1 METAAFDKHF
11 QACSQWRKQ
20 LLSKAYE
27 YRQWLTNNRLLTDSA
42 EEELDLLESQLSGD
56 QLTLAFIGE
65 FSRGKSELINAL
77 FFAEFGCRVLPSQPG
92 RTTMCPTELMFDHD
106 TRLSWI
112 RLLPIETRLQ
122 QLSLMELREKPECWR
137 QLPLSSTDPE
147 AIKSTLSKVTE
158 TRLVSIT
165 DAEALGFDPA
175 MLENSN
181 EQPGMVSI
189 PAWRHAM
196 VSFPHPLLQQGL
208 RVLDT
213 PGLNAVGSEPELTL
227 SLLPSADAVVFVL
240 AADAGVSASDLSI
253 WKERVMRMRFN
264 GNGNLI
270 AVLNKADTISD
281 DMDPS
286 NDPATMLNKLRQ
298 ITASQLALTTDQV
311 LPISAKQGLLGKAR
325 HDYRML
331 ENSNLPRLE
340 KLLAD
345 LLISQRGEPMVRQS
359 AQKLQLMIAQSNNHL
374 ELRHSQ
380 VLQQQQQLS
389 QLSNSNRENVD
400 RLVIMTR
407 NRQTTY
413 QRQLQSLRASQRLI
427 EMQARQL
434 RSIVSDQQVN
444 QMVERTR
451 INLDSSWTT
460 PGLSAAMRQFFHDL
474 DNHLA
479 RLNHQIKL
487 AARLQESV
495 FHRFDEQFKVPVPA
509 PKALQL
515 ELQMN
520 SLTHIRNETEQFSTS
535 LKMTLS
541 IQNQVSRFFFNT
553 SVNQVLQQTRMMQ
566 RQIQQWGHRS
576 LQPLLEHCHQQKHLM
591 QQHLKSLNKLGRSG
605 QDARRRQQ
613 ALRALADKINQQKK
627 LLQQIE
633 VSLDQPAYTPKLTTT
648 GQPLVLVSDKRAI

>member
-122 QLSLMELREKPECWR
+122 QLSLMELREKSECWR

-331 ENSNLPRLE
+331 ENSNLPQLE

-389 QLSNSNRENVD
+389 QLSNSNRESVD

-495 FHRFDEQFKVPVPA
+495 FQRFDEQFKVPVPA
-509 PKALQL
+509 PKALRL

-541 IQNQVSRFFFNT
+541 VQNQVSRFFFNT

-613 ALRALADKINQQKK
+613 ALQALAEKINQQKK

-633 VSLDQPAYTPKLTTT
+633 VSLDQPAFAPKLTST